1 VMGISDY
8 LRETEEG
15 IASAATAQVSFRD
28 LLNRPMVDTGPML
41 DEAAH
46 DLAPSIVLKA
56 PEADDLDAALRTV
69 RQPDEVGELFSPALQ
84 TLALGITQRPE
95 VAGELIQLVSN
106 QQLSTAQRL
115 AVIDMLQEM
124 SFSAAAFAPSRP
136 AYLEALRG
144 LIEDSDKRLRRRAL
158 GILSRQKDD
167 FTQRRLVAG
176 LQGDAKPL
184 VPTAEAIELLS
195 NDIHA
200 DHYPLLRRLAVEA
213 PTRTARVEA
222 IGALAGDPSS
232 ADLLSEILA
241 DTTEDVKV
249 RQACALVLHA
259 VAPEDGAR
267 QARNIV
273 LADDED
279 DKLRA
284 TSLTSLTHSRQ
295 SASGDAELVRKAQQL
310 RETSRSRAVKRAS
323 SNYLDKYG
331 D

>member
-1 VMGISDY
+1 MGISDY

-15 IASAATAQVSFRD
+15 ITSAAAAQVSFRD
-28 LLNRPMVDTGPML
+28 LLDRPVLEAGPML
-41 DEAAH
+41 DEATQ
-46 DLAPSIVLKA
+46 DLATSVVLKA
-56 PEADDLDAALRTV
+56 PEADDLDAALRAV
-69 RQPDEVGELFSPALQ
+69 RQPDQVRELFSPALQ

-106 QQLSTAQRL
+106 QQLSTEQRL

-241 DTTEDVKV
+241 DTTEDAKV
-249 RQACALVLHA
+249 RQACALVLQA

>member
-1 VMGISDY
+1 M
-8 LRETEEG
+8 
-15 IASAATAQVSFRD
+15 
-28 LLNRPMVDTGPML
+28 
-41 DEAAH
+41 
-46 DLAPSIVLKA
+46 
-56 PEADDLDAALRTV
+56 
-69 RQPDEVGELFSPALQ
+69 
-84 TLALGITQRPE
+84 
-95 VAGELIQLVSN
+95 
-106 QQLSTAQRL
+106 
-115 AVIDMLQEM
+115 
-124 SFSAAAFAPSRP
+124 
-136 AYLEALRG
+136 
-144 LIEDSDKRLRRRAL
+144 
-158 GILSRQKDD
+158 
-167 FTQRRLVAG
+167 
-176 LQGDAKPL
+176 
-184 VPTAEAIELLS
+184 
-195 NDIHA
+195 
-200 DHYPLLRRLAVEA
+200 
-213 PTRTARVEA
+213 
-222 IGALAGDPSS
+222 AGDPSS